1 MKYFRKN
8 LGDWMTATRHLSMT
22 ERGAYNELMDAYYST
37 EQALPAEF
45 DALCRI
51 AGAQSKVERDAV
63 KKVAALF
70 FESREGRLFQARI
83 ENEIV
88 LASEAGEKNR
98 ENGAKPKRV
107 AKPVASNSHSN
118 GLGIQEPIDSNQPT
132 STPKP
137 PPAAFAL
144 PLWIPA
150 EAWSDFEAMRR
161 QQRKPLSDAA
171 KRLAVKA
178 LEDLRRHGSDPQLVL
193 EQSVMRCWLGL
204 FEVKPDARA
213 AVARGG
219 LPWWST
225 DEGIIAAGKERNL
238 EPRPGETMQTFKG
251 RVSAAMEVH

>member
-22 ERGAYNELMDAYYST
+22 ERGAYNELMDAYYAT

-51 AGAQSKVERDAV
+51 AGAQSKVEREAV

-70 FESREGRLFQARI
+70 FEDREGRLFQGRI

-98 ENGAKPKRV
+98 TNGAQPKRV
-107 AKPVASNSHSN
+107 GKPVASESLSV
-118 GLGIQEPIDSNQPT
+118 GLGIQETVT
-132 STPKP
+132 SKQATTKAK
-137 PPAAFAL
+137 PPAAIFVL
-144 PLWIPA
+144 PGWVPV
-150 EAWSDFEAMRR
+150 EAWNDFELMRR
-161 QQRKPLSDAA
+161 QQRKPLSDTA

-178 LEDLRRHGSDPQLVL
+178 LEGLRQKGSDPQLVL

-204 FEVKPDARA
+204 FEIKSDVRFSGGKGDRTVAARTMFGDEES
-213 AVARGG
+213 RGVING
-219 LPWWST
+219 
-225 DEGIIAAGKERNL
+225 
-238 EPRPGETMQTFKG
+238 
-251 RVSAAMEVH
+251 